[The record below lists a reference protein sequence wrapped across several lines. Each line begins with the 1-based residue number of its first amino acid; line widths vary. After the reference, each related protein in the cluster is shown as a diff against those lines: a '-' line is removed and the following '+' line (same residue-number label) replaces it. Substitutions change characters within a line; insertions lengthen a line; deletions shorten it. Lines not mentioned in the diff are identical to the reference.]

1 MVEEHISVFLFL
13 FSFFCSL
20 SLWVGELLKN
30 WLQHCMMQQGT
41 LWPSKTNMLLSVLTT
56 CMWMERKYTQ
66 KCACIRMHVRPTIFS
81 YKQHLGETSLRA
93 RHHRGKSPT
102 PQRAKYI
109 SVPCQLQTM
118 AAAQKILFTQ
128 TLRCSDDNMEMIQK
142 ECCLKIT
149 KAFSVSDVI

>member
-1 MVEEHISVFLFL
+1 
-13 FSFFCSL
+13 
-20 SLWVGELLKN
+20 
-30 WLQHCMMQQGT
+30 
-41 LWPSKTNMLLSVLTT
+41 
-56 CMWMERKYTQ
+56 
-66 KCACIRMHVRPTIFS
+66 MHVRPTIFS

-149 KAFSVSDVI
+149 KAFSVSDVILIAPTKPSSATETQVMPLRRGRPYKILRTFGVCW